1 MKNKCVYEND
11 LYKIVESKLGDNTDY
26 FWSSIDGRYYTA
38 RGYATIDEARSSAEV
53 HKPNLIEYMRQNL
66 SFRKHLVEQKNIP
79 DEVNYLHY
87 AEYLSK
93 FAMKV
98 RMKRTDEWDT
108 RQSPMNF
115 EEWVSQMRNDP
126 DSMTGFY
133 DGNLP
138 KLV

>member
-1 MKNKCVYEND
+1 MRNKCVYEND
-11 LYKIVESKLGDNTDY
+11 LYKIIESKSGNNTYY
-26 FWSSIDGRYYTA
+26 FWSSVDGKYYIA
-38 RGYATIDEARSSAEV
+38 KQFATIDEARSSAEDY
-53 HKPNLIEYMRQNL
+53 KPNLIEYMRHEL
-66 SFRKHLVEQKNIP
+66 SFLKHQVEQKNIP

-98 RMKRTDEWDT
+98 RMRRTDEWDIH
-108 RQSPMNF
+108 QSPMNF

-126 DSMTGFY
+126 DSMAGFY

-138 KLV
+138 KLA